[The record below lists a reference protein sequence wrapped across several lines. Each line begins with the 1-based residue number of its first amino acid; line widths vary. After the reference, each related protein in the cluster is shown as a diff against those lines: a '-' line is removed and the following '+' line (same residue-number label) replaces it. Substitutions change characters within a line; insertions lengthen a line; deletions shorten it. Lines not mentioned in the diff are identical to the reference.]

1 MEKPV
6 IDINFF
12 AVLAKR
18 VASKNYCR
26 QSIEAGIEVL
36 NFARQLFPEDQER
49 FDVEVGHLL
58 LQMCDFRRQLR
69 ILHRERMYTL
79 WGAYTGNYKK
89 PIWDGKPEVG
99 KTILMVGEGGIG
111 DEFFTAKY
119 SHTYHQHGMK
129 TVFATN
135 YTSSIDILERIETID
150 KVIHIEE
157 VSEFE
162 DYDYWIPAG
171 ESPLAFDYDVSD
183 MPTHQYLYPLDEY
196 VEKWKT
202 IIPKSNKLKVGIR
215 WSGSKAYEVE
225 AKTIIPFSFFD
236 ELTSIPNVEV
246 YSLQRDEGVED
257 IMPDSKV
264 IPLHDKL
271 ETWDDT
277 IAAMSQLDLV
287 ISSSTS
293 LPVVSA
299 AINKPTWAVLPLFPY
314 CLWLG
319 EETKSYW
326 FGDTIKLY
334 RQHTVDNWQEPFER
348 LKDDL
353 YELTKKFNCI

>member
-1 MEKPV
+1 MN
-6 IDINFF
+6 IDFF

-69 ILHRERMYTL
+69 ILHKERMYTL

-99 KTILMVGEGGIG
+99 KTVLMVGEGGIG

-135 YTSSIDILERIETID
+135 YTSSIGILERIETID

-183 MPTHQYLYPLDEY
+183 MPTHQYMYPLDEY

-264 IPLHDKL
+264 IPLHDEL